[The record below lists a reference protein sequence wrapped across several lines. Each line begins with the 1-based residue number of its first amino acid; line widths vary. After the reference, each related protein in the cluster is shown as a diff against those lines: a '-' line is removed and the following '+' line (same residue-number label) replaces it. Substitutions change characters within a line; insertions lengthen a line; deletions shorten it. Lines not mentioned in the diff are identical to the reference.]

1 MNPDNIQKIKDCF
14 TKRAQIEE
22 LNNEERDKR
31 EKEILDRK
39 YKLINEIK
47 SYFKDLPFDTYFNVK
62 ITTPDYKWAK
72 LSEFIEDW
80 ALRRRGYWDPIHH
93 RLTRRPIYIS
103 ILIRDIQFLDNRVT
117 IRMAENKITGQGSDN
132 ALWVL
137 NSYWE
142 ENELIRLKKMLPWIE
157 KQLVKDYGCQ

>member
-14 TKRAQIEE
+14 TKRATIEE
-22 LNNEERDKR
+22 LNNEEREKR
-31 EKEILDRK
+31 EKEITDRK
-39 YKLINEIK
+39 FKLIEEIK

-80 ALRRRGYWDPIHH
+80 VLRKRGYWDPIHN
-93 RLTRRPIYIS
+93 RLTGRPLYLS
-103 ILIRDIQFLDNRVT
+103 ILVRNIPYIDNRVT
-117 IRMAENKITGQGSDN
+117 IRIANNKITGQESDN
-132 ALWVL
+132 AIYIL

-142 ENELIRLKKMLPWIE
+142 EDELIRLKKMLPWIE
-157 KQLVKDYGCQ
+157 KQLVKEYGY